1 MKILVP
7 TAGSPPAKATAEYIS
22 RIAKSL
28 GAEILVL
35 HIYEGD
41 EPSADG
47 REAVSVLK
55 RAAESRNIPVM
66 TLVEKGHV
74 VEAIIEVGRREE
86 VSLVVMGASTGK
98 VVDQWISAEALH
110 KSELP
115 VVVIPHVVTSR
126 ENRP

>member
-7 TAGSPPAKATAEYIS
+7 TAGSPPAKATAEYVS
-22 RIAKSL
+22 RIAKGL

-35 HIYEGD
+35 HVYEGD

-55 RAAESRNIPVM
+55 RAAESEDIPVT
-66 TLVEKGHV
+66 TLVEKGHA
-74 VEAIIEVGRREE
+74 VEAIIEVGRREN
-86 VSLVVMGASTGK
+86 VGLVVMGISTGK

-115 VVVIPHVVTSR
+115 VVVIPHTVTSR
-126 ENRP
+126 

>member
-7 TAGSPPAKATAEYIS
+7 TAGSPPAKATAEYVS

-35 HIYEGD
+35 HVHADD

-55 RAAESRNIPVM
+55 RAAESEGIPVM
-66 TLVEKGHV
+66 TLVQKGHA
-74 VEAIIEVGRREE
+74 VEAIIEVGRREN
-86 VSLVVMGASTGK
+86 VGLVVMGISTGK
-98 VVDQWISAEALH
+98 VVDQWISSEALH

-115 VVVIPHVVTSR
+115 VVVIPHAVTSQ
-126 ENRP
+126 

>member
-7 TAGSPPAKATAEYIS
+7 TAGTPPAKETAEYVS
-22 RIAKSL
+22 RIARGL

-35 HIYEGD
+35 HVYEGE

-47 REAVSVLK
+47 LEAVSELK
-55 RAAESRNIPVM
+55 TAAESVDIPVR

-74 VEAIIEVGRREE
+74 VDAIVEVGRREK
-86 VSLVVMGASTGK
+86 VSLVVMGISAGK

-126 ENRP
+126 QNRP